1 MQTGV
6 EILELIP
13 QRPPVVLV
21 DRFRGIDG
29 EGVSHTEF
37 VVAPACLF
45 LEEGRLT
52 ECGLIEHMAQSAAA
66 RAGWLARQQG
76 RDVALG
82 YIGSVGR
89 FRVAAFPPAGSR
101 LETTIRVVQEVFNVS
116 LVKATTCVDGEV
128 AAEGEL
134 KIFSDDAA
142 E

>member
-21 DRFRGIDG
+21 DRFGGIDG

-37 VVAPACLF
+37 VVPSSCLF
-45 LEEGRLT
+45 CEEGRLT

-66 RAGWLARQQG
+66 RAGWLARQRG

-116 LVKATTCVDGEV
+116 LVKATICVDGEV

-134 KIFSDDAA
+134 KIFLDDAA

>member
-6 EILELIP
+6 AISELIP

-21 DRFRGIDG
+21 DRFGGIDG

-37 VVAPACLF
+37 AVVPACLF
-45 LEEGRLT
+45 CEEGRLT

-66 RAGWLARQQG
+66 RVGWLARQQG

-82 YIGSVGR
+82 YIGSVNR
-89 FRVAAFPPAGSR
+89 FRVVAFPPADSR

-116 LVKATTCVDGEV
+116 LVRATTCVNGEV
-128 AAEGEL
+128 VAEGEL
-134 KIFSDDAA
+134 KIFLDDAA

>member
-6 EILELIP
+6 AISELIP

-21 DRFRGIDG
+21 DRFGGIDG

-37 VVAPACLF
+37 VVVPACLF
-45 LEEGRLT
+45 CEEGRLT

-82 YIGSVGR
+82 YIGSVNL
-89 FRVAAFPPAGSR
+89 FRVGTFPPVGSR

-116 LVKATTCVDGEV
+116 LVKATTCLNGEV
-128 AAEGEL
+128 VAEGEL
-134 KIFSDDAA
+134 KIFLDDAA